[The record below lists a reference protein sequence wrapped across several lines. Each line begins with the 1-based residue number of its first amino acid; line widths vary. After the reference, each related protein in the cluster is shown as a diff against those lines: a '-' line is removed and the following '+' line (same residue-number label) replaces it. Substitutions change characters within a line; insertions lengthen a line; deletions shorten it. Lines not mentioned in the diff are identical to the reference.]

1 MSDDSAE
8 IRLQRRRRGLTQREL
23 AAQTGLSV
31 RTVREVEHGRIS
43 AASTRRLRAALG
55 LAEHATDQDTWWVGV
70 LGPMSVWR
78 GEARMAVGSAMQRI
92 VLGVLAASPGQV
104 VTVDELVD
112 LLWGDGPPR
121 SCVNLVQTYVARLRR
136 AGAAIER
143 DAGGYRLDTDAV
155 RTDVAEFDA
164 VTAAAARAEAA
175 GDLDT
180 ASARSGAAL
189 DLWRGQVLAD
199 LGERV
204 RGHPTAV
211 ALQRRRV
218 AVALEHARLAG
229 ILGRHAAAA
238 TRLLVVAECEPLHEA
253 LHAAVMGLLAASG
266 QQAAALEVYAA
277 IRDRLADELGVDP
290 GAELR
295 LGYQGILAE
304 APEAAA
310 DRRWWGPR
318 GRLARLIG
326 RDAELAEVGGLLAGN
341 RVVTITGVGGCGK
354 TTLALH
360 VAAAHPHGVAVLPLA
375 PLSEGDELVPA
386 LAALLGVGGAA
397 LLDAVSGALRE
408 RGQLLVLDNAE
419 HLAAAVAALVAGLVS
434 SCPRLTVL
442 VTSRQPL
449 GAPHEVSWQLLPL
462 AAPADVDL
470 DSPAAELFRQ
480 RARQAFPAVDLS
492 DTVAVSRIC
501 HRLDGLPL
509 ALELAASRVRV
520 LPVGQ
525 LAERLDMGLGILS
538 VGGSAAEQ
546 RHRTLRSAIDW
557 SYRLLSEHERLVLAQ
572 LSVFRTGFSLAAA
585 EAVALVD
592 VAVADAVV
600 GLVDKSLLQAEQHA
614 GTGRFRMLEVVR
626 AYASA
631 CLDEV
636 GERSASQARHLAYWL
651 ARGRSLSAVLAF
663 GARVALAGSMSWELP
678 DAESA
683 LGWAVAHGR
692 VADAVELACLFIDCW
707 NVNPGY
713 PARGER
719 WLAEVEQ
726 LGDRAPARLRGLAR
740 LYRGQLLGVLARST
754 DSLTVLRRA
763 LPDADAL
770 TRQQRVDL
778 LGVLARTELTRL
790 DPGVVAHVDENL
802 RLSEDL
808 SDDDQRAATLDTALT
823 VALEWDR
830 DTAAL
835 VDRLAPLALG
845 RCAWLAALFHCHRAE
860 IAARHGDRSGARSAL
875 AEAAA
880 AESPNSSAGRKY
892 QVRRDTAMV
901 LLAIDDVTEA
911 HTYLRA
917 ECDRLAKV
925 GAQQGAELLHIPYA
939 EALRRLGHAD
949 HARQALAIGL
959 TTARAG
965 DGYRAAFP
973 GILVAAA
980 LAGEHSPLAGG
991 WHHVRLAL
999 GLPTPL
1005 GYAAAVDVV
1014 TGVPPS
1020 PASLDEL
1027 LDRALSW
1034 CRD

>member
-1 MSDDSAE
+1 MSDDGAE
-8 IRLQRRRRGLTQREL
+8 IRLQRRRKGLTQREL

-43 AASTRRLRAALG
+43 AGSTRRLRAALG
-55 LAEHATDQDTWWVGV
+55 LAEHALDQDTLWVSV

-78 GEARMAVGSAMQRI
+78 GEARMVVGSVMQRI

-121 SCVNLVQTYVARLRR
+121 SCVNLVHTYVARLRR
-136 AGAAIER
+136 TGAAIER
-143 DAGGYRLDTDAV
+143 DAGGYRLDTDVV

-164 VTAAAARAEAA
+164 VTAAAARAETA
-175 GDLDT
+175 GDLDA
-180 ASARSGAAL
+180 ASAGCGAAL
-189 DLWRGQVLAD
+189 DQWRGRVLAD

-218 AVALEHARLAG
+218 AVALDHARLAAT
-229 ILGRHAAAA
+229 LGRHAAAA
-238 TRLLVVAECEPLHEA
+238 TRLLVVAECEPLHEV
-253 LHAAVMGLLAASG
+253 LHAALMGLLAASG
-266 QQAAALEVYAA
+266 QQAAALAVYAA
-277 IRDRLADELGVDP
+277 IRDRLAGELGVDP
-290 GAELR
+290 GSELR

-304 APEAAA
+304 APEAVA

-318 GRLARLIG
+318 GHLARLIG
-326 RDAELAEVGGLLAGN
+326 RDAELAEVGGLLAGS

-360 VAAAHPHGVAVLPLA
+360 VAAAHPCGVAVLPLA
-375 PLSEGDELVPA
+375 PLSDGDELVPA
-386 LAALLGVGGAA
+386 LAALLGVGGTSTAA
-397 LLDAVSGALRE
+397 LLDAVYGALRE

-419 HLAAAVAALVAGLVS
+419 HLAPAVSALVAGLVA

-442 VTSRQPL
+442 ITSRQPL
-449 GAPHEVSWQLLPL
+449 GAPQEVSWQLLPL
-462 AAPADVDL
+462 AAPDDADV

-492 DTVAVSRIC
+492 DAVAVSRIC

-520 LPVGQ
+520 LPVGH

-538 VGGSAAEQ
+538 VNGTAAEQ
-546 RHRTLRSAIDW
+546 RHQTLHSAIDW
-557 SYRLLSEHERLVLAQ
+557 SYRLLSEHERRVLAQ
-572 LSVFRTGFSLAAA
+572 LSVFRTGFTLEAA
-585 EAVALVD
+585 EAVAL
-592 VAVADAVV
+592 AGVADAVV

-614 GTGRFRMLEVVR
+614 GSGRFRMLEVVR

-651 ARGRSLSAVLAF
+651 ARGRSLVAVPAF
-663 GARVALAGSMSWELP
+663 GARVSLARSMSWELP

-683 LGWAVAHGR
+683 LGWAVGHGR
-692 VADAVELACLFIDCW
+692 VADAVELACLLNDCW

-726 LGDRAPARLRGLAR
+726 LGDQVPARLRGLAR
-740 LYRGQLLGVLARST
+740 LYRGQLLGVLVRST
-754 DSLTVLRRA
+754 DCLTVLRRA

-770 TRQQRVDL
+770 TREQRADL
-778 LGVLARTELTRL
+778 LGVLTLAELNRL
-790 DPGVVAHVDENL
+790 DPAVVAHADENV
-802 RLSEDL
+802 RLVEDL

-823 VALEWDR
+823 VAIEWDR
-830 DTAAL
+830 DTTAL

-845 RCAWLAALFHCHRAE
+845 RCAWLAAVFHCHRAE
-860 IAARHGDRSGARSAL
+860 IAARHGDRPGARAAL

-880 AESPNSSAGRKY
+880 AESPDSSVARKY
-892 QVRRDTAMV
+892 QLRRATATV

-917 ECDRLAKV
+917 ECDRLVKAR
-925 GAQQGAELLHIPYA
+925 AQQGAELLHIPYA
-939 EALRRLGHAD
+939 EALRRLGYPD
-949 HARQALAIGL
+949 HARKALAIGL

-980 LAGEHSPLAGG
+980 LAGEHSSLAGG

-999 GLPTPL
+999 SLPTPL
-1005 GYAAAVDVV
+1005 GYAAAAVN
-1014 TGVPPS
+1014 GARPS

-1027 LDRALSW
+1027 LDQALSW
-1034 CRD
+1034 CRSG